1 MRTWVDA
8 YTPLPKFNI
17 KIIKINIITLGK
29 SIMNMTEATPME
41 RCRTCLCGQ
50 CSVSEVSKIYALN
63 SALNHAYAAFGVGL
77 VFFDSDGNLTHL
89 NEFARVK
96 LKLPE
101 DFILMGKDLISE
113 CFNYRSQTE
122 LRNSID
128 QLINNRN
135 ANEIHLNPTI
145 REEKNSVMLERLEKT
160 AFGIDTPGVVM
171 FIFESDLNND
181 KSSAD
186 VARIFGLTKAEAR
199 LTLAIANGVTAT
211 EYCSN
216 NGISLNTAYSQIKNI
231 LSKTGT
237 RRQAE
242 LVKLV
247 LQHSPSMERRKIN
260 IPIVGER
267 RVQ

>member
-1 MRTWVDA
+1 
-8 YTPLPKFNI
+8 
-17 KIIKINIITLGK
+17 
-29 SIMNMTEATPME
+29 
-41 RCRTCLCGQ
+41 
-50 CSVSEVSKIYALN
+50 
-63 SALNHAYAAFGVGL
+63 
-77 VFFDSDGNLTHL
+77 
-89 NEFARVK
+89 
-96 LKLPE
+96 
-101 DFILMGKDLISE
+101 
-113 CFNYRSQTE
+113 
-122 LRNSID
+122 
-128 QLINNRN
+128 
-135 ANEIHLNPTI
+135 
-145 REEKNSVMLERLEKT
+145 MLQRLEKS

-216 NGISLNTAYSQIKNI
+216 NGISINTAYSQIKNI

-247 LQHSPSMERRKIN
+247 LQHSPSLEKRKVN
-260 IPIVGER
+260 IPIVNER

>member
-1 MRTWVDA
+1 
-8 YTPLPKFNI
+8 
-17 KIIKINIITLGK
+17 
-29 SIMNMTEATPME
+29 MNMTRSKLIES
-41 RCRTCLCGQ
+41 CRTCLCGQ
-50 CSVSEVSKIYALN
+50 CSVSEVSKVYALN
-63 SALNHAYAAFGVGL
+63 SALDHAYAVFGVGL

-96 LKLPE
+96 LKLPV

-122 LRNSID
+122 LRNSIG
-128 QLINNRN
+128 QLINNKH
-135 ANEIHLNPTI
+135 ANEIQLNTTM
-145 REEKNSVMLERLEKT
+145 REEKNTVMLQRLEKS
-160 AFGIDTPGVVM
+160 AFGIDAPGVVM

-216 NGISLNTAYSQIKNI
+216 NGISINTAYSQIKNI

-247 LQHSPSMERRKIN
+247 LQHSPSLEKRKIN
-260 IPIVGER
+260 MPIITER

>member
-1 MRTWVDA
+1 
-8 YTPLPKFNI
+8 
-17 KIIKINIITLGK
+17 
-29 SIMNMTEATPME
+29 MNMTRATPME

-50 CSVSEVSKIYALN
+50 CSISEVSKVYALN
-63 SALNHAYAAFGVGL
+63 SALNHAYAVFGVGL
-77 VFFDSDGNLTHL
+77 IFFDSDGNLTHL

-101 DFILMGKDLISE
+101 DFILMSKDIISE
-113 CFNYRSQTE
+113 CFNYQSQTE

-135 ANEIHLNPTI
+135 ANEIYLNTTMK
-145 REEKNSVMLERLEKT
+145 EEKNTVMLQRLEKS

-171 FIFESDLNND
+171 FLFESNIDND

-216 NGISLNTAYSQIKNI
+216 NGISINTAYSQIKNI

-247 LQHSPSMERRKIN
+247 LQHSPSMERRKIH
-260 IPIVGER
+260 IPIVAER